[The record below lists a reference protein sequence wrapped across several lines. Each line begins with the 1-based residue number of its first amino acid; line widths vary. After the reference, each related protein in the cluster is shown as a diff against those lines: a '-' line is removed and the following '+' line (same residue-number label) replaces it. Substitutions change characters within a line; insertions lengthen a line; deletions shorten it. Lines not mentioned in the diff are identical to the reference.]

1 MRTRRCH
8 LGMSGTKKDDRSRDG
23 SGKSSPVS
31 GAGLGLLSMIKN
43 RKIMTVI
50 GGILIVIG
58 IAGMIAV
65 GSNALAN
72 LFGGG
77 FSQPNQGS
85 GFQMQQ
91 YVFMF
96 ILIAGLVLVI
106 YSQITLQSERAKER
120 ERRGSSRNN

>member
-1 MRTRRCH
+1 
-8 LGMSGTKKDDRSRDG
+8 MSGTKKDDRSRDG

-43 RKIMTVI
+43 RKITTVI

-65 GSNALAN
+65 GSNALGN

-77 FSQPNQGS
+77 FSQPDQGS

-96 ILIAGLVLVI
+96 ILIAGLVIVI

-120 ERRGSSRNN
+120 ERRSSRNS

>member
-1 MRTRRCH
+1 
-8 LGMSGTKKDDRSRDG
+8 MSGTKKDDRSRDG
-23 SGKSSPVS
+23 SGGKSSPVS
-31 GAGLGLLSMIKN
+31 GAGLGLLSVIKN
-43 RKIMTVI
+43 KKVMTVI

-65 GSNALAN
+65 GSNALGN
-72 LFGGG
+72 IFGGG

-106 YSQITLQSERAKER
+106 YSQITLQSQRAKAR
-120 ERRGSSRNN
+120 ERRSSTS